1 MWTSIAES
9 KFVPDIDHQ
18 LACKV
23 KLSST
28 LQASQLLLAIISNE
42 NFLCEHHLQTQQ
54 STERQFYPYIFT
66 GGMVKYCLN
75 SICISCQLEY
85 VSDPSQMCLGPTGT
99 DRQTLSVACS
109 HSQDKQTRS
118 LSSSTSRNFNLIQML
133 DVSFLGV
140 FSCISISWVNG
151 NSYKQEFLEEIFF
164 LSAYEV
170 KDTTAAYL
178 KGFSK

>member
-1 MWTSIAES
+1 MIHRRCALDPLGQIA
-9 KFVPDIDHQ
+9 KH
-18 LACKV
+18 
-23 KLSST
+23 
-28 LQASQLLLAIISNE
+28 
-42 NFLCEHHLQTQQ
+42 
-54 STERQFYPYIFT
+54 
-66 GGMVKYCLN
+66 
-75 SICISCQLEY
+75 CQLQ
-85 VSDPSQMCLGPTGT
+85 V
-99 DRQTLSVACS
+99 
-109 HSQDKQTRS
+109 QDKQTRS

>member
-1 MWTSIAES
+1 
-9 KFVPDIDHQ
+9 
-18 LACKV
+18 
-23 KLSST
+23 
-28 LQASQLLLAIISNE
+28 
-42 NFLCEHHLQTQQ
+42 
-54 STERQFYPYIFT
+54 
-66 GGMVKYCLN
+66 
-75 SICISCQLEY
+75 
-85 VSDPSQMCLGPTGT
+85 MCLGPTGT

-133 DVSFLGV
+133 DVSFLSV